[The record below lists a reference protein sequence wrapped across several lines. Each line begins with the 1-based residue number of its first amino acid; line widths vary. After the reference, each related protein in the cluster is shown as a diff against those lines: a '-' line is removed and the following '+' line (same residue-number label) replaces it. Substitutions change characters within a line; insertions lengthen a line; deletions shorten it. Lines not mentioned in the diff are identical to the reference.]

1 MFIHITSE
9 GKAGHIFMTKNRVSK
24 SYLMAEPQIVSDI
37 TITIIKNRNMSIYVT
52 RKLLVALTTSLE
64 IKLQQIFQNIYLPY

>member
-1 MFIHITSE
+1 
-9 GKAGHIFMTKNRVSK
+9 MTKNRVSK

>member
-1 MFIHITSE
+1 
-9 GKAGHIFMTKNRVSK
+9 MTKNRVSK

-64 IKLQQIFQNIYLPY
+64 IKLQQVFQNIYLPY

>member
-1 MFIHITSE
+1 
-9 GKAGHIFMTKNRVSK
+9 MTKNRVSK

-52 RKLLVALTTSLE
+52 RKLLAALTTSLE

>member
-1 MFIHITSE
+1 
-9 GKAGHIFMTKNRVSK
+9 
-24 SYLMAEPQIVSDI
+24 MAEPQIVSDI

-64 IKLQQIFQNIYLPY
+64 IKLQQVFQNIYLPY

>member
-1 MFIHITSE
+1 
-9 GKAGHIFMTKNRVSK
+9 MTKNRVSK
-24 SYLMAEPQIVSDI
+24 SYLMAEPQILSDI

>member
-1 MFIHITSE
+1 
-9 GKAGHIFMTKNRVSK
+9 MTKNRVSK
-24 SYLMAEPQIVSDI
+24 SYLMAETQIVSDI

-64 IKLQQIFQNIYLPY
+64 IKL